1 MRQVSANIAAIAIVG
16 AAAICNQPASAQ
28 NASRNVFCD
37 RSSTVSVEEYPRTT
51 VPDGYSDVQTYMLDS
66 DFRSPKGDTPWSETK
81 IFDDPVTG
89 KTVGVID
96 RNFIPDS
103 HRIHTSWYRDVIMA
117 EGLEIYRYSGVRY
130 LFDVMMI
137 PAGDKYLVLR
147 GCNGRFPVDQRVANA
162 LITAPQGKKFFVK
175 LYTKEFS
182 GAVLNEIG
190 PNTVKSWRKVYAN
203 WSRSSAPRPDELGF

>member
-1 MRQVSANIAAIAIVG
+1 
-16 AAAICNQPASAQ
+16 
-28 NASRNVFCD
+28 
-37 RSSTVSVEEYPRTT
+37 
-51 VPDGYSDVQTYMLDS
+51 
-66 DFRSPKGDTPWSETK
+66 
-81 IFDDPVTG
+81 
-89 KTVGVID
+89 
-96 RNFIPDS
+96 
-103 HRIHTSWYRDVIMA
+103 MA